1 MRRATIATLLLAAP
15 LAACATYPGDRP
27 IVDNGPAQPPGSFV
41 AIDQP
46 VHVAPDIV
54 MTPKAIYEDSRCP
67 TGVQCVWS
75 GRVVVTT
82 RIDGPGWRETV
93 NLVTGEQ
100 LRVRDHDFLLIE
112 VLPAQKPQ
120 SGIAESEYRFS
131 YRIDYRL

>member
-1 MRRATIATLLLAAP
+1 MRFTTIAAFLLVAP
-15 LAACATYPGDRP
+15 MAGCATYPGNAP
-27 IVDNGPAQPPGSFV
+27 IVDNGPVQPFGSFV

-46 VHVAPDIV
+46 VSVGSDIV
-54 MTPKAIYEDSRCP
+54 VTPQKVYEDSRCP

-93 NLVTGEQ
+93 NLVSGEQ
-100 LRVRDHDFLLIE
+100 QRVRDHDFLLIE

-120 SGIAESEYRFS
+120 SGIPESEYRFN